1 MSSHKNTFRNDT
13 NAVSGVIGE
22 VLVTAIAVL
31 AFSVIAVFVFSYADS
46 QEKVYA
52 DIQGWMDVDSD
63 TVRLRHA
70 GGQTIDF
77 GIDADSLG
85 KVRLIASHVNLTR
98 TINRSQVNDG
108 QWHHVVAVYS
118 QSNSR
123 TLYVDGMNRESD
135 NSGTQFNSAIDRWTF
150 GRWGDSTPS
159 NYFNG
164 SIDEVRIWNRTLNST
179 EVQQLNLNL

>member
-1 MSSHKNTFRNDT
+1 MSSHKNTFWNDT
-13 NAVSGVIGE
+13 NAVSEVIGE
-22 VLVTAIAVL
+22 VLMTAIAVL

-46 QEKVYA
+46 
-52 DIQGWMDVDSD
+52 
-63 TVRLRHA
+63 
-70 GGQTIDF
+70 
-77 GIDADSLG
+77 LG
-85 KVRLIASHVNLTR
+85 KVRLIASHANTTR
-98 TINRSQVNDG
+98 TISGPQVNDG

-135 NSGTQFNSAIDRWTF
+135 NPGTQFNSAIDRWTF
-150 GRWGDSTPS
+150 GRRGDSTPS